1 VWYGVLLTIN
11 LELALISPPVAMNL
25 VVIKSITKAPLSEI
39 NKAAIPYMLML
50 ALAILILVAFPE
62 IALWLPQTMGYVT
75 R

>member
-1 VWYGVLLTIN
+1 
-11 LELALISPPVAMNL
+11 

-39 NKAAIPYMLML
+39 NKAAIPYMLMM
-50 ALAILILVAFPE
+50 AAAILILMVAPE